1 MKEDILEQLVDD
13 FLQSKGYFTKKNIK
27 FKPDW
32 KHPDFQSN
40 KDSNHSDI
48 DVIGYNPL
56 ITGVDRVWAVSCKS
70 WQSGFNPSSI
80 IRKIE
85 GNKNF
90 SGREAWKPFRELVEP
105 KWSQAFLA
113 EVKRLTGTDKFTYVM
128 AVTQLT
134 GDRTVWETYSKFTQS
149 LGGNPI
155 KLITL
160 KEMVEGILPNLNTT
174 LASSDLGR
182 TLQLLKTAECLDTTL
197 SK

>member
-32 KHPDFQSN
+32 QHPDFQSK

-48 DVIGYNPL
+48 DVVGINPN
-56 ITGVDRVWAVSCKS
+56 IQGSEGVLAVSCKS
-70 WQSGFNPSSI
+70 WQSGFDPSSI

-85 GNKNF
+85 GNKDF
-90 SGREAWKPFRELVEP
+90 SGREAWKPFRELIEP

-113 EVKRLTGTDKFTYVM
+113 EIKRLTGKDKFTYVM
-128 AVTQLT
+128 AVTHLT
-134 GDRTVWETYSKFTQS
+134 GDRTVWESYPKFKQS

-155 KLITL
+155 KVITL
-160 KEMVEGILPNLNTT
+160 KEMVEGILPNVKTT

-182 TLQLLKTAECLDTTL
+182 TLQLLKTADCLNQAL
-197 SK
+197 P